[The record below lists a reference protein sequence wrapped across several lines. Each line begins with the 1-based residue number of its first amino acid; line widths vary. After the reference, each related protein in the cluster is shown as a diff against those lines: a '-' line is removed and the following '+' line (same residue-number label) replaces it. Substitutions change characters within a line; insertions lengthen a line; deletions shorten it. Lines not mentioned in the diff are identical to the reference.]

1 MWLSLDICVI
11 LYLSRYLYNNSPEPV
26 NFVCVL
32 DENAVGQELGVDLT
46 MSTAATLAQ
55 KMQPKN
61 PGQLN
66 EMNSLVSVVPNEGV
80 LNPYDRIMVCFRF
93 SPR

>member
-1 MWLSLDICVI
+1 M
-11 LYLSRYLYNNSPEPV
+11 YNNSPEPV

-55 KMQPKN
+55 KLQPKN

-66 EMNSLVSVVPNEGV
+66 EMNSLFSAVPNEGV
-80 LNPYDRIMVCFRF
+80 LNPYDRMMVCFRF
-93 SPR
+93 SPRYVKIE

>member
-1 MWLSLDICVI
+1 M
-11 LYLSRYLYNNSPEPV
+11 SRYLYNNSPEPV

-32 DENAVGQELGVDLT
+32 DENAVGQELVVDLT

-66 EMNSLVSVVPNEGV
+66 EDPIYFLGRNSCHARSAALRLVAE
-80 LNPYDRIMVCFRF
+80 FTQ
-93 SPR
+93 